1 MTESVNAALTSTYS
15 TPAAKQLQ
23 KERAQQTNGAAS
35 EAGFSSTMIMG
46 KFEEGVRLM
55 VATIKNQNPDNPMEA
70 KDIAQQFSMF
80 AQLMGMADIKKL
92 LSHMS
97 GNMDRSQSIQ
107 AASQL
112 DNLVK
117 VRTNTFNYN
126 PLEPCELGF
135 TAPGEAKSAS
145 VIITD
150 SKNKVVRTI
159 EGDLSFNEDGYHG
172 VSWDGKDFN
181 GESVT
186 PGTYKFQVVAKD
198 GLLENGGGNILR
210 DEMERPITLETS
222 VLGRVLGANLQ
233 KNTLQVSG
241 HYYPMDAIISIQSGK
256 AFEDHARASQAIN
269 QNAQN
274 ISRNTLVTQN
284 ASLQDSTVLDETTSV
299 VPANTT
305 AEIIPPVLEDMNS
318 LAGALRQEQL
328 GDQGAQTLS
337 NLTS

>member
-1 MTESVNAALTSTYS
+1 MAESINNALTSTYA

-23 KERAQQTNGAAS
+23 KERAQQTNAGAN
-35 EAGFSSTMIMG
+35 EAGFASQMIVD
-46 KFEEGVRLM
+46 KFSECMKLM

-70 KDIAQQFSMF
+70 KDITQQFSMF
-80 AQLMGMADIKKL
+80 AQLMGMADIKKIL
-92 LSHMS
+92 FSMS
-97 GNMDRSQSIQ
+97 GNMDRGQSIQ

-159 EGDLSFNEDGYHG
+159 EGDLSINEDGYHG

-181 GESVT
+181 GENVV

-210 DEMERPITLETS
+210 DEMERPIVLETS
-222 VLGRVLGANLQ
+222 ILGRVLGANLQ

-241 HYYPMDAIISIQSGK
+241 HYYPMDEIISIQSGK
-256 AFEDHARASQAIN
+256 AFEEHARASQAIN
-269 QNAQN
+269 QNRQSETTPVPQD
-274 ISRNTLVTQN
+274 I
-284 ASLQDSTVLDETTSV
+284 SLQENAAANSDLQIVAASTQEDVM
-299 VPANTT
+299 
-305 AEIIPPVLEDMNS
+305 PPVIEDMNS
-318 LAGALRQEQL
+318 LAHALQQEQL
-328 GDQGAQTLS
+328 SARGAQTLS

>member
-1 MTESVNAALTSTYS
+1 MTQSVNAALTSTYS

-23 KERAQQTNGAAS
+23 KERAQKTNSSAS

-46 KFEEGVRLM
+46 KFEEGVKLM

-172 VSWDGKDFN
+172 ISWDGKDFN
-181 GESVT
+181 GEKVV

-198 GLLENGGGNILR
+198 GLVENGGGSVLR
-210 DEMERPITLETS
+210 DEMERPISLETS

-241 HYYPMDAIISIQSGK
+241 HYYPMDEIISIQSAK
-256 AFEDHARASQAIN
+256 AFEDHAKAVHATN
-269 QNAQN
+269 QNAENTPTTGPEGLPLENGGLVEDTPNTFPIN
-274 ISRNTLVTQN
+274 IPE
-284 ASLQDSTVLDETTSV
+284 ET
-299 VPANTT
+299 
-305 AEIIPPVLEDMNS
+305 IPPVLEDMNS
-318 LAGALRQEQL
+318 LASALRQEQL
-328 GDQGAQTLS
+328 SASGAHTL
-337 NLTS
+337 

>member
-1 MTESVNAALTSTYS
+1 
-15 TPAAKQLQ
+15 
-23 KERAQQTNGAAS
+23 
-35 EAGFSSTMIMG
+35 
-46 KFEEGVRLM
+46 
-55 VATIKNQNPDNPMEA
+55 
-70 KDIAQQFSMF
+70 
-80 AQLMGMADIKKL
+80 MADIKKL

-150 SKNKVVRTI
+150 SKNKIVRTI
-159 EGDLSFNEDGYHG
+159 EGDLSFNENGYHG

-181 GESVT
+181 GENVV

-198 GLLENGGGNILR
+198 GLVENGGGSVLR
-210 DEMERPITLETS
+210 DEMERPISLETS

-241 HYYPMDAIISIQSGK
+241 HYYPMDEIISIQSAK
-256 AFEDHARASQAIN
+256 AFEDHAKAVHATN
-269 QNAQN
+269 QNAEDTPTTGPEGLPLENGALVEDTPNTFPIN
-274 ISRNTLVTQN
+274 IPE
-284 ASLQDSTVLDETTSV
+284 ET
-299 VPANTT
+299 
-305 AEIIPPVLEDMNS
+305 IPPVLEDMNS
-318 LAGALRQEQL
+318 LASALRQEQL
-328 GDQGAQTLS
+328 SASGAHTL
-337 NLTS
+337 